1 MGDLITMSNKELTRA
16 EVCQRIKDKRIS
28 QRQAAAILRLSTR
41 QVKRL
46 VRAYRK
52 HGPSGLISHQ
62 RGKSS
67 NHQLPK
73 NVKAKARR
81 LLQSRYPDF
90 GPTLAQEKLAELH
103 GLHLSV
109 ETVRKI
115 MIEAGLWTSR
125 AVRRRN
131 IHQLRK
137 RRSSLGELV
146 QIDGSPHDWFEGRAD
161 RCTLLV
167 FIDDATGR
175 LMHLQFARTET
186 TFAYFDAASQYLC
199 LHGRPLAFYS
209 DKFSVFCPTKREI
222 LKGEAITQFARA
234 MSELDIEVIC
244 ANTPQAKGRVERVN
258 QTLQDRLVKELRL
271 RGICG
276 IEQANAYLPQFI
288 EGFNKKFSVVAASEV
303 DAHRPLLAGQDLK
316 QILAV
321 KETRV
326 LSKNLEIS
334 YNREI
339 YQIVTKRPSYTMRRA
354 TVEVCE
360 NSRAE
365 VTILYKGK
373 KLDHRVHHKQQ
384 RQSEVKDSK
393 QIAAE
398 GFEQVSKRGKKYVPP
413 ADHPWRKSLLV
424 ESLPPKPPEQR

>member
-1 MGDLITMSNKELTRA
+1 MGDTITMSNKELTRA

-28 QRQAAAILRLSTR
+28 QHQAAAILHLSTR

-62 RGKSS
+62 RGKPS

-73 NVKAKARR
+73 NVKANAER
-81 LLQSRYPDF
+81 LLLSRYSDF

-103 GLHLSV
+103 NLNLSV
-109 ETVRKI
+109 ETVGKL
-115 MIEAGLWTSR
+115 MIEAELWRSR
-125 AVRRRN
+125 PSRKPH

-175 LMHLQFARTET
+175 LMHLQFAHTET
-186 TFAYFDAASQYLC
+186 TFAYFDATSQYLR
-199 LHGRPLAFYS
+199 LHGRPKAFYS
-209 DKFSVFCPTKREI
+209 DKFSVFRPTKREI

-258 QTLQDRLVKELRL
+258 HTLQDRLVKELRL
-271 RGICG
+271 RGICS

-288 EGFNKKFSVVAASEV
+288 EGFNKKFSVVAAS
-303 DAHRPLLAGQDLK
+303 
-316 QILAV
+316 
-321 KETRV
+321 
-326 LSKNLEIS
+326 
-334 YNREI
+334 
-339 YQIVTKRPSYTMRRA
+339 
-354 TVEVCE
+354 
-360 NSRAE
+360 
-365 VTILYKGK
+365 
-373 KLDHRVHHKQQ
+373 
-384 RQSEVKDSK
+384 
-393 QIAAE
+393 
-398 GFEQVSKRGKKYVPP
+398 
-413 ADHPWRKSLLV
+413 
-424 ESLPPKPPEQR
+424 